1 MKRVGFLLNSQIFA
15 AHHQR
20 LDSMIVLHRCQLLR
34 TSAGYLRWEKGGKT
48 DVWFLLVAHS
58 QTGKSTKS
66 TDGWTIEHSSTLL
79 GWYCAV
85 LYFVV
90 VQRAKYRRMDNRA
103 LLLQIYM
110 LVQCREPKAISNR
123 LIDHFQQYI
132 LSHVKELTVDPLFCL
147 TFWVNCRKT
156 PSARPL
162 LNLAYSLLFF
172 VEYQAPYEG
181 ACFSEFGMLWIDS
194 RHIVQQ

>member
-34 TSAGYLRWEKGGKT
+34 TSAGYLRWEKGGKS

-79 GWYCAV
+79 G
-85 LYFVV
+85 
-90 VQRAKYRRMDNRA
+90 
-103 LLLQIYM
+103 
-110 LVQCREPKAISNR
+110 
-123 LIDHFQQYI
+123 
-132 LSHVKELTVDPLFCL
+132 
-147 TFWVNCRKT
+147 
-156 PSARPL
+156 
-162 LNLAYSLLFF
+162 
-172 VEYQAPYEG
+172 
-181 ACFSEFGMLWIDS
+181 
-194 RHIVQQ
+194 